1 MLSGVS
7 HGYNPVY
14 CEQPAS
20 VNGSVEFSGTR
31 EGSVATY
38 QCDPG
43 FTPEEPVTAVCVEA
57 LQRQH
62 LPSSSAAAREQAS
75 SRKWAGLLVVMELA
89 NIIIIVVVDPSLQ
102 NEGKVKWG
110 DLGHSFLYT

>member
-1 MLSGVS
+1 MAII
-7 HGYNPVY
+7 PVY
-14 CEQPAS
+14 CELPEPS

-57 LQRQH
+57 LGWST
-62 LPSSSAAAREQAS
+62 LPPSCTQ
-75 SRKWAGLLVVMELA
+75 KGLTMT
-89 NIIIIVVVDPSLQ
+89 P
-102 NEGKVKWG
+102 
-110 DLGHSFLYT
+110 